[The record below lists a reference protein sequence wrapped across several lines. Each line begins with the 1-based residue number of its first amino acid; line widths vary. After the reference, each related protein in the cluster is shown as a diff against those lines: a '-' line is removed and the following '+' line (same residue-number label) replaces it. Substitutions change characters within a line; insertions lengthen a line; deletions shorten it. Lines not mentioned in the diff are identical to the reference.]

1 MAHSMQIDALRP
13 WTRVSQT
20 FAQSVP
26 VLFSS
31 FCWLHDYYYYRRMC
45 AKLSLEMYRVNINFD
60 DDANFFVFLGILC
73 FDLDDAVR
81 RIIVEPDSIRFVDI

>member
-1 MAHSMQIDALRP
+1 
-13 WTRVSQT
+13 
-20 FAQSVP
+20 
-26 VLFSS
+26 
-31 FCWLHDYYYYRRMC
+31 MC
-45 AKLSLEMYRVNINFD
+45 AKLSLEMYRVNINF